1 MYFLPLLAEVKLN
14 LSMCNHTLTIAD
26 AIKNI
31 EVQHHTLQNKK
42 RKVMI
47 AIGATDLRNNRK
59 LYDIKREFTALFLL
73 CDKYGLKPLITT
85 ILCIDSPELKAK
97 ADIFNKFLT
106 DSFENVIDMRAVLRC
121 GLADVM
127 TSLNKK

>member
-1 MYFLPLLAEVKLN
+1 
-14 LSMCNHTLTIAD
+14 MCNHTLTIAD
-26 AIKNI
+26 AMKMV

-47 AIGATDLRNNRK
+47 AIGATDLRNSRS
-59 LYDIKREFTALFLL
+59 LPDMKRDFTALFLV

-85 ILCIDSPELKAK
+85 ILCFDSPELKAK
-97 ADIFNKFLT
+97 ADLFNKFLT
-106 DSFENVIDMRAVLRC
+106 DCFENVIDMRAVLRC

>member
-1 MYFLPLLAEVKLN
+1 
-14 LSMCNHTLTIAD
+14 MCNHTQTIAD
-26 AIKNI
+26 AMKKV
-31 EVQHHTLQNKK
+31 EAQHHTLQNKK

-47 AIGATDLRNNRK
+47 AIGATDLRNNRS
-59 LYDIKREFTALFLL
+59 LVDMKRDFTALFLL

-85 ILCIDSPELKAK
+85 ILCFDSPQLKAK
-97 ADIFNKFLT
+97 ADLFNEFLT
-106 DSFENVIDMRAVLRC
+106 NCFENVIDMRAVLRC